1 MAPARPGVASPW
13 GDPRGR
19 GYHARRIHFAAGT
32 HRCHPLIPGTAWF
45 VTVAALYDRR
55 HSLNLRKPAVIEGVN
70 ELAGGRLKLPF
81 QGGRPVS
88 PLFSPGRLAFRYWTG
103 PQDRS
108 GYS

>member
-45 VTVAALYDRR
+45 VTVAAVYDRP
-55 HSLNLRKPAVIEGVN
+55 HSLNLRKPAGIESVD
-70 ELAGGRLKLPF
+70 EFAVGGFKIPSLVRRGGFEAIKF
-81 QGGRPVS
+81 QKKPSRRGGFQNP
-88 PLFSPGRLAFRYWTG
+88 AC
-103 PQDRS
+103 
-108 GYS
+108 